1 MLGDSLGAGIVAH
14 LSKGEMENIEKS
26 DLEAIN
32 IAEDENTE
40 DNENKE

>member
-26 DLEAIN
+26 DLEIVN
-32 IAEDENTE
+32 IAEDGNTE
-40 DNENKE
+40 DDGNKE